1 VTVTEFEI
9 RVPDSVLEDLRQ
21 RLSRTRWPRDV
32 DNEDWRYGANR
43 AYLEELVDYWRTRYD
58 WRAVE
63 RRLNSYANY
72 KATIDGQPIHF
83 IHERGRGRD
92 PIPLIL
98 THGWPWSYWDYEK
111 TIRPLTDP
119 AAFGGD
125 PADCFDVIVPSLPG
139 FGWSTPVS
147 KTGINFHRT
156 ADLWVKL
163 MREEL
168 GYGKFAAGGGDWG
181 QLISTQIGHKYP
193 EHLVG
198 VHLSLT
204 LPLDFFTAGL
214 AAEEDFADDE
224 KHYYQHTQNR
234 MVHATSH
241 IVVQTT
247 EPQTLSYGLHDS
259 PVGLLAWL
267 LDRRRWWSDSNGDIE
282 SRFTKDEILTLVML
296 YWVTESFVSSARFY
310 WEAKNDLWQ
319 PSHPGLPVVTAPTG
333 VAIFP
338 QELVIQPKSWIE
350 RYFNLRHLTYMKSG
364 GHFAPAEEPQALVE
378 DIRDFFR
385 PLRGPS

>member
-1 VTVTEFEI
+1 
-9 RVPDSVLEDLRQ
+9 VPDDVLEDLRL
-21 RLSRTRWPRDV
+21 RLDRTRWPRDV
-32 DNEDWRYGANR
+32 DNADWRYGANR
-43 AYLEELVDYWRTRYD
+43 AYLEELVDYWRNDFD

-63 RRLNSYANY
+63 RNLNSYANY
-72 KATIDGQPIHF
+72 KALIDGQPVHF
-83 IHERGRGRD
+83 IHERGRG
-92 PIPLIL
+92 PNPVPLIL

-111 TIRPLTDP
+111 TIRRLTDP

-125 PADCFDVIVPSLPG
+125 PADSFDVVVPSLPG
-139 FGWSTPVS
+139 FGWSTPLAG
-147 KTGINFHRT
+147 TGINFHRT
-156 ADLWVKL
+156 ADLWVRL

-168 GYGKFAAGGGDWG
+168 GYDKFAAGGGDWG
-181 QLISTQIGHKYP
+181 QLISAQLGHKYP
-193 EHLVG
+193 EHLIG

-214 AAEEDFADDE
+214 AAEEDFAEDE
-224 KHYYQHTQNR
+224 RHFYLHTLGR
-234 MVHATSH
+234 MAHATSH

-267 LDRRRWWSDSNGDIE
+267 LDRRRWWSDCHGDIE

-319 PSHPGLPVVTAPTG
+319 PSRPGLPVVTAPTG

-338 QELVIQPKSWIE
+338 QELVIQPRSWIE
-350 RYFNLRHLTYMKSG
+350 RYFNLKHLTYMKSG

-378 DIRDFFR
+378 DIREFFR
-385 PLRGPS
+385 PLRGQS